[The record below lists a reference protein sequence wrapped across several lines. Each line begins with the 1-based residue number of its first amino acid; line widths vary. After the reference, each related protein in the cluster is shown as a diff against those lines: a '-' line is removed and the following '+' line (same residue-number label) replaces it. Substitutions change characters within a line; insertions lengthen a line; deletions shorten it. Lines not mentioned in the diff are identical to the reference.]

1 MIRCP
6 MCKNVFSGGVAP
18 LPPEPEPEE
27 AREKPELKQKTITCP
42 ACQSGLQLPESTAAM
57 IRCPLCKNVFST
69 ATAPLPPEPEPEEE
83 FEQEQPETQ
92 IEQKTIICP
101 ICQSGLQVPEGTTAM
116 IRCSACR
123 SVFSPAGSPPPPVD
137 EEEEEPAER
146 EAREKLIICPTC
158 KSGLQVPAGTTAL
171 IRCPACKSVFSAADG
186 LTSPEPELESE
197 EKTEPRRTKPTRKTR
212 ADEDDEDKPPKKITT
227 SKKADEDS
235 PPENRDFDPDIP
247 KKKTKKR
254 RNFDEE
260 EMSPKE
266 RKALKAAFNRAAWG
280 AKLIWMSI
288 LLFMLSMLMIIAF
301 FYQIVFKLDNPAF
314 GYCAGVLGILNWVLG
329 AIGVGLCLSGPPSK
343 GHWGYGISA
352 AVATGIHLLLL
363 LVAIATSKE
372 HVDSIKGVS
381 ESERAAFRWGFI
393 ATRMDMITYYPTH
406 LIYREEMN
414 LAPGSVAYA
423 GIAVLCGVAEMVR
436 IILIMMLLSC
446 LAQAAGDEELSRACT
461 RAGGMA
467 SFSPGVLAF
476 VFLGYTAFV
485 IEARAEGVFFS
496 IILWN
501 ILRGLYV
508 LLAGCMLRALTAC
521 REVVDVL
528 EEPFQSQQPIL

>member
-1 MIRCP
+1 LRLLINCPFCRNDLQIPDGTTAMVRCP
-6 MCKNVFSGGVAP
+6 ACKNVFSALVAPLPPEPEVEREREKPEVKQKTITCPTCQSSLQVPESTTAMIRCPVCKNVFSTSAAP

-27 AREKPELKQKTITCP
+27 GRGQEHEEPEIEQKTITCP
-42 ACQSGLQLPESTAAM
+42 S
-57 IRCPLCKNVFST
+57 
-69 ATAPLPPEPEPEEE
+69 
-83 FEQEQPETQ
+83 
-92 IEQKTIICP
+92 
-101 ICQSGLQVPEGTTAM
+101 CQSGLQVPKSTTAM
-116 IRCSACR
+116 IRC
-123 SVFSPAGSPPPPVD
+123 PV
-137 EEEEEPAER
+137 
-146 EAREKLIICPTC
+146 C
-158 KSGLQVPAGTTAL
+158 KT
-171 IRCPACKSVFSAADG
+171 VFSAEDG
-186 LTSPEPELESE
+186 LSTFESEAEVEPE
-197 EKTEPRRTKPTRKTR
+197 KKKRTRRTTPTRKTR
-212 ADEDDEDKPPKKITT
+212 EDEDDKRPKKIA
-227 SKKADEDS
+227 SAKKADDES
-235 PPENRDFDPDIP
+235 PPTNRDFDPDIP

-260 EMSPKE
+260 EMSAAE

-314 GYCAGVLGILNWVLG
+314 GYCAGMLGILNWVLG

-372 HVDSIKGVS
+372 HVDSLKGVS
-381 ESERAAFRWGFI
+381 ESERSAFRWGFI

-406 LIYREEMN
+406 LIYRDEMN

-485 IEARAEGVFFS
+485 FETRAEGVFFS

-528 EEPFQSQQPIL
+528 EEPFQSQQPVL